1 MVHPRSL
8 IPQGESVSKPE
19 TPQLIILSIA
29 CKYDVHVFLRSVDIP
44 NCPKSSVSHLCWSHS
59 AVSCRCMQITISNQ
73 IGNHANQYP
82 ACNYQNS
89 VQFSDRG
96 LSQRQVSRIIG
107 ALLGAISKVLCRF
120 RETNS
125 RTQGHRL
132 KAVTDGRVRFCIVK
146 GDLILSLSGSWPGE
160 LEAVFFRTV
169 QRSYVQRNLSVTTTS
184 IIRFIAC
191 DLFSNVF

>member
-1 MVHPRSL
+1 MQSPYQYDSFASQLVEVYVNFNRSHL
-8 IPQGESVSKPE
+8 TISKRHLV
-19 TPQLIILSIA
+19 TPWHRRSMIIFLQSQST
-29 CKYDVHVFLRSVDIP
+29 VFLPSADFP
-44 NCPKSSVSHLCWSHS
+44 NCPKSSVSHLFWSHS
-59 AVSCRCMQITISNQ
+59 TVSCRCMPITISNQ

-125 RTQGHRL
+125 RPQWHRL

-169 QRSYVQRNLSVTTTS
+169 QRR
-184 IIRFIAC
+184 
-191 DLFSNVF
+191 